1 MGRWLKWL
9 FFVIVLAGVCAT
21 ALPVASWWQE
31 RSAPKYLTTT
41 VSRGR
46 VETVVNST
54 GTVKPVRTVSVGAF
68 TSGPI
73 EKVLVDFNSIVE
85 EDQLLAQI
93 DPRLLQAAKD
103 RDVAVVNTQIAELN
117 RLDAQL
123 EQARRDQERADQLRK
138 VNANY
143 ISDSELDIFKYKT
156 LTSIAQRELAIASIA
171 QAEATLKNSEA
182 NLKYTE
188 IRAPERF
195 SDVEELVSNA
205 GRGWL
210 GILPRKRGKIIERKV
225 DRGQTVAATFQT
237 PELFTI
243 ALEMAEHVYV
253 YASVDEADVG
263 LIQAAKKRGQVVK
276 FTVDAYPGELFDGT
290 VHDIRLNST
299 TTQNVVT
306 YPVIID
312 APNRQQKLMP
322 GMTANITF
330 QIEAKENVLRVPAIA
345 LRFTPLP
352 AQVDPKDRHYLE
364 AITAAPSTSSAKRS
378 ANEKAGMAQ
387 SRQRRVVWVQDGA
400 LLRAVPITLGLIE
413 NQFAEVVS
421 GDLTDGQALV
431 TGLEGALTPR

>member
-1 MGRWLKWL
+1 MGHWLKWI

-210 GILPRKRGKIIERKV
+210 GILPRKKGKIIERKV
-225 DRGQTVAATFQT
+225 DRGQTVASNFQT

-322 GMTANITF
+322 GMTTNITF

-352 AQVDPKDRHYLE
+352 TQVHPEDRRYLE
-364 AITAAPSTSSAKRS
+364 AITAAPTSSSAKRS

-421 GDLTDGQALV
+421 GDLTDGQAIV
-431 TGLEGALTPR
+431 TGLEGALTSR